1 MKVSYDNEYGTTYV
15 FDVVDKIPEGYRIWN
30 INQECISGY
39 LPLCQVRPGSYSVI
53 ADTLKAIRMP
63 VDEIVV
69 LHQASVRYGANT
81 LEKAEKI
88 LKRPGKSRK
97 LIESAVDIF
106 KKYS

>member
-1 MKVSYDNEYGTTYV
+1 MKVSYNNDYGQTYV
-15 FDVVDKIPEGYRIWN
+15 FEVVDKIPEGYRIWN
-30 INQECISGY
+30 INHERISGF
-39 LPLCQVRPGSYSVI
+39 LPLCQVYPGTYNVI

-63 VDEIVV
+63 MDEIAV
-69 LHQASVRYGANT
+69 LHQASVRYGAST

-106 KKYS
+106 RKYS